1 MQFHQLVISLA
12 LIAPISSFPQTTQK
26 TIRLPQPSGKYGV
39 ARIAYDWVD
48 YSRRDAFSKV
58 PGSHREIMVY
68 VWYPTK
74 SDLGNDSLSEYLP
87 HADEITKK
95 LSDKELEDGWG
106 GSWHR
111 VFSKQV
117 LTDTHESTPVAAG
130 AEKLPLLVFSPGE
143 GVPDTS
149 YTTLFQDV
157 ASRGYVVAAIEPRH
171 ESPAVGFPDGR
182 VVRSSPEALVDRQI
196 APGEGRV
203 QFLARMHALEAPH
216 LDRWAADIRFVIDQ
230 LSTKVK
236 RGNEATPFTD
246 RIDVRKIGAWG
257 HSIGG
262 RAAAR
267 ACQLDK
273 RIRACLNA
281 DGAGPDGPIF
291 PYEGTTPPRQPFLW
305 IEASPTPPP
314 TDEILALYKITRQQW
329 QAERDARLAAF
340 ERQLRSCLGG
350 SYHLAINIPGID
362 HYSFTDWALLEAEN
376 KEDFDKAA
384 RALDLLQ
391 NHVIAFFDKHL
402 RNAKN
407 TLLDKEANVSAGI
420 TLHKYGKAR

>member
-1 MQFHQLVISLA
+1 MQIASALICLA
-12 LIAPISSFPQTTQK
+12 LISPVLGFPQIAQNK
-26 TIRLPQPSGKYGV
+26 IRLPQPAGKYGI

-48 YSRRDAFSKV
+48 YSRPDTFSKV

-68 VWYPTK
+68 VWYATK
-74 SDLGNDSLSEYLP
+74 SDLGNRTLSEYLP
-87 HADEITKK
+87 HVEEIAKK
-95 LSDKELEDGWG
+95 LSSAELEDGWG
-106 GSWHR
+106 SSWHR
-111 VFSKQV
+111 VFSKEV
-117 LTDTHESTPVAAG
+117 LTNTHESTPVAAG
-130 AEKLPLLVFSPGE
+130 TEKFPLLVFSPGE
-143 GVPDTS
+143 GVPETS
-149 YTTLFQDV
+149 YTTFFQDV
-157 ASRGYVVAAIEPRH
+157 VSRGYVVASIEPTY
-171 ESPAVGFPDGR
+171 ESPAVGFSDGR
-182 VVRSSPEALVDRQI
+182 VVHSSSKALVDRQI
-196 APGEGRV
+196 APGESRS

-236 RGNEATPFTD
+236 RSNEATPFAD
-246 RIDVRKIGAWG
+246 RIDVRKVGAWG

-262 RAAAR
+262 RAAVR

-273 RIRACLNA
+273 RIKACLNA

-291 PYEGTTPPRQPFLW
+291 PYEGTTLPRQPFLW
-305 IEASPTPPP
+305 IEASPTLPP

-329 QAERDARLAAF
+329 QAERDERLAAF
-340 ERQLRSCLGG
+340 ERQLRSCPGG

-376 KEDFDKAA
+376 KEDFAKAA

-391 NHVIAFFDKHL
+391 NYVIAFFDKHL

-407 TLLDKEANVSAGI
+407 TLLDKQANLSAGI
-420 TLHKYGKAR
+420 TLQKYGKAR